1 VLSIAQHEKSNGL
14 FFNNYH
20 ILLRLIRK
28 NGKSKQ
34 MHGMKEREPRGH
46 ACPLI
51 LIKATARGLVESSV
65 YISGSLVILQTEAT
79 RTAAST
85 RDLMRKNNCF
95 KFIILFSENKY
106 NNVCL
111 LN

>member
-20 ILLRLIRK
+20 ILLRLRK

-65 YISGSLVILQTEAT
+65 YISGSLVILQTEA
-79 RTAAST
+79 
-85 RDLMRKNNCF
+85 
-95 KFIILFSENKY
+95 NKDGSKHKRFDEEK
-106 NNVCL
+106 
-111 LN
+111 